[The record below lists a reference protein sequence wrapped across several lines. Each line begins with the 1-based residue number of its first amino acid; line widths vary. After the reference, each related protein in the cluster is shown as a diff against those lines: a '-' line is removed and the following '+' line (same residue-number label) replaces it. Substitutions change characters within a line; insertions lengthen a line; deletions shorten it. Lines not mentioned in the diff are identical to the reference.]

1 MATKKTDAVTS
12 TKEVT
17 ATIEFILLKQA
28 TAPKLS
34 PKNPGSLTYQIGR
47 HPESGVLALR
57 MIESDSGGYFSKEWI
72 ELDSIKSLLET
83 LEANKPFKSS
93 ALRSLFSGGSSN
105 NAGFCAAVCR
115 AEGILAAVSDKAFLH
130 LKAHPTDDWI
140 TDVSKLKPMKTL
152 ANSNKPKL
160 GIATKT
166 KAVPSKSESLFADPA
181 PSESTDSKPENDI

>member
-115 AEGILAAVSDKAFLH
+115 AEGVLAPVPDKAFLH
-130 LKAHPTDDWI
+130 LKAHPVDDWI
-140 TDVSKLKPMKTL
+140 AEVSKLKPMKAPLKSSKAKTET
-152 ANSNKPKL
+152 S
-160 GIATKT
+160 TKT
-166 KAVPSKSESLFADPA
+166 QATQTKSKSLFADSGS
-181 PSESTDSKPENDI
+181 SESTDAKAENDI